1 MDTWGMSF
9 LWRISG
15 LSLRDSV
22 RTSIIWEAPGVE
34 LLPLHTKS
42 SQRRWLSPIG
52 EMFWACST
60 RRMSWGYPGSSG
72 EIILG
77 WKYLSVPLEKLEEVS
92 GESDFWVSLIKLLPS
107 WSGDLIRSIKWTDIG
122 GLLSSQSWTD
132 SESWDNQLS
141 IMLVSFLLV

>member
-1 MDTWGMSF
+1 MDKWGMSF

-22 RTSIIWEAPGVE
+22 RTSVIWEALGVE
-34 LLPLHTKS
+34 LLLLHTKS
-42 SQRRWLSPIG
+42 SQQRWLSPIG

-92 GESDFWVSLIKLLPS
+92 GESDFWVSLITLLPS

-141 IMLVSFLLV
+141 IMLVSFLLM